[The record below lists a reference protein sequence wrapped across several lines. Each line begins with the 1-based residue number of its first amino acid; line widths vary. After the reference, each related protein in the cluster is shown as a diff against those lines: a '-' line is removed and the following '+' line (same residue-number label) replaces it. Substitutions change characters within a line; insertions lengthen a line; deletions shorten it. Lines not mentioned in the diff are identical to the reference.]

1 MNKTG
6 LFLVSVLFGM
16 TLASCGGGGGGQA
29 SITPMLENSI
39 PSSSSIS
46 ILVL

>member
-6 LFLVSVLFGM
+6 LFLVSVFFGM
-16 TLASCGGGGGGQA
+16 TLASCGGGGGQA